1 MSESQILND
10 DDVAASEFEESY
22 TDQREIRGAILRES
36 LGKVPRR
43 PMLVVPATANVAEAL
58 RLMNEAHVGCAII
71 VRDGKLVGIFTE
83 RDVLRRVA
91 GQIDVAHTPV
101 VNVMTADPDT
111 LPASAS
117 IAFALNKMSV
127 EGYRHIPLV
136 DGEHRPVGVVAVR
149 DIVAW
154 MCSLFPSSVL
164 NLPPAPGY
172 PKTVDGG

>member
-1 MSESQILND
+1 MNEVLD
-10 DDVAASEFEESY
+10 EDDVAASEFEESY
-22 TDQREIRGAILRES
+22 TDRREIRGAIFQET

-43 PMLVVPATANVAEAL
+43 PMLVVPATATVAEAI
-58 RLMNEAHVGCAII
+58 RLMNEAHVGCAIV
-71 VRDGKLVGIFTE
+71 VREGKLAGIFTE
-83 RDVLRRVA
+83 RDVLRKVA
-91 GQIDVAHTPV
+91 GHMDTAHVPV
-101 VNVMTADPDT
+101 DKVMTVDPDT

-154 MCSLFPSSVL
+154 MCLLFPSSVL
-164 NLPPAPGY
+164 NLPPEPGY
-172 PKTVDGG
+172 PKTIDGG

>member
-1 MSESQILND
+1 MSEGQVMD
-10 DDVAASEFEESY
+10 DDEAAASEFEESY
-22 TDQREIRGAILRES
+22 SDQREIKGAIFRES

-43 PMLVVPATANVAEAL
+43 PMLVVPATATVSEAM

-71 VRDGKLVGIFTE
+71 VREGKLVGIFTE

-91 GQIDVAHTPV
+91 GQIDPTRTTVDK
-101 VNVMTADPDT
+101 VMTEDPDT
-111 LPASAS
+111 LPATAS

-136 DGEHRPVGVVAVR
+136 DSDHRPVGVVAVR

-154 MCSLFPSSVL
+154 MCGLFPSSVL
-164 NLPPAPGY
+164 NLPPQPGY

>member
-1 MSESQILND
+1 MNELLD
-10 DDVAASEFEESY
+10 DQVAASEFEEAY
-22 TDQREIRGAILRES
+22 TDQREIRGAILQEG

-43 PMLVVPATANVAEAL
+43 PMLVVPATATVSEAM

-71 VRDGKLVGIFTE
+71 VRDGKLAGIFTE
-83 RDVLRRVA
+83 RDVLRKVA
-91 GQIDVAHTPV
+91 GQIDIHRTTVDM
-101 VNVMTADPDT
+101 VMTEDPDV

-136 DGEHRPVGVVAVR
+136 DGELRPVGVVAVR

-154 MCSLFPSSVL
+154 MCAMFPSSVL